1 MSKVSAPVVMSESK
15 QVSTKKEFVKRE
27 SYVPSEDPVKDF
39 YVLRT
44 ANWATRANLVTFIT
58 KNPRFILRPVDFYYS
73 AVTSNNDIFSFLCE
87 LAQDFTVWHARA
99 FFVCIDNIGKFQSFF
114 KLKLGAKAW
123 EMIQEIENPIDLII
137 NVLDMRGRYLQCLD
151 YLNATCVMT
160 PEQFKL
166 FLIKMT
172 KRFDY
177 NNKLI
182 YTNIMAYLDRCEE
195 GFAGS
200 EYKTIE
206 SVRSM
211 IVDCLIDARANRYG
225 VLYNMIL
232 KDPVFAITDTA
243 QIEKILGKIYEE
255 MQKPSWI
262 GKGNNYIIVELQK
275 FSTDLTKELVK
286 LNITK

>member
-1 MSKVSAPVVMSESK
+1 MSKVPVTVVKSESK
-15 QVSTKKEFVKRE
+15 QAPTKKEFVKRE

-44 ANWATRANLVTFIT
+44 ASWATKAHLVTFIT
-58 KNPRFILRPVDFYYS
+58 KNPGFVLRPVDFYYS
-73 AVTSNNDIFSFLCE
+73 AITSTGDIFGFLCE
-87 LAQDFTVWHARA
+87 LAQEFTVWHARA
-99 FFVCIDNIGKFQSFF
+99 FFVCIDDIAKFRSFF
-114 KLKLGAKAW
+114 KLKLDVKAW

-137 NVLDMRGRYLQCLD
+137 NTLDMRGRYLQCLD

-166 FLIKMT
+166 FLTKMT

-182 YTNIMAYLDRCEE
+182 YTNIMAYLHRCEA

-200 EYKTIE
+200 QYKTIK
-206 SVRSM
+206 SVHSM
-211 IVDCLIDARANRYG
+211 IVNCLIDARANRYG

-232 KDPVFAITDTA
+232 HNPEFAVKDAG
-243 QIEKILGKIYEE
+243 QIQKMLVKIGEE
-255 MQKPSWI
+255 MQKPARI
-262 GKGNNYIIVELQK
+262 GKGNNYILNELQK
-275 FSTDLTKELVK
+275 FSTDLTKTLVQ
-286 LNITK
+286 LNQSK